1 MQQQGPSGYSNSNH
15 YGGYPP
21 PPPPQQYSYSQAPPR
36 THPQQHFSQ
45 GHGYSVPL
53 TLPGASTL
61 PQGLE
66 ILFFRVEK
74 HVETVRVAN
83 QPEILLFLK
92 LPRSDRLELKAS
104 RGHANGEMIATGKL
118 HEFTTT
124 KADMT
129 LWGRTERWKN
139 EYDSFTGL
147 GHLSWELSGDAGLII
162 ERDGRLLARYRA
174 NANRMKASSSLFGAL
189 SLLGSSSSS
198 SGGEQEPVARLEI
211 FAQGLS
217 REQLEE
223 IVVATAIERERLKKS
238 KKDKRDLEI
247 ISEVLGGSSEGV

>member
-1 MQQQGPSGYSNSNH
+1 MQQQGPSGYYNTTH

-21 PPPPQQYSYSQAPPR
+21 PPPPPQQYSYGPTPLRA
-36 THPQQHFSQ
+36 HPQQQFSQ
-45 GHGYSVPL
+45 GHGYGI
-53 TLPGASTL
+53 PGASTL

-66 ILFFRVEK
+66 ILFFRIEK
-74 HVETVRVAN
+74 HIEIARVAN
-83 QPEILLFLK
+83 QPEALLFLK
-92 LPRSDRLELKAS
+92 LPRSDKLEVKVS

-139 EYDSFTGL
+139 EYNSFTGL
-147 GHLSWELSGDAGLII
+147 GHLLWELSGDAGLAI
-162 ERDGRLLARYRA
+162 ESNGRLLARYRA
-174 NANRMKASSSLFGAL
+174 NANQMKASKFSFGTL

-198 SGGEQEPVARLEI
+198 SEAGQEPVARLEI

-223 IVVATAIERERLKKS
+223 IIVATVIERERLKKS
-238 KKDKRDLEI
+238 KKDKRDIEI
-247 ISEVLGGSSEGV
+247 ISEVLGGGLEGA